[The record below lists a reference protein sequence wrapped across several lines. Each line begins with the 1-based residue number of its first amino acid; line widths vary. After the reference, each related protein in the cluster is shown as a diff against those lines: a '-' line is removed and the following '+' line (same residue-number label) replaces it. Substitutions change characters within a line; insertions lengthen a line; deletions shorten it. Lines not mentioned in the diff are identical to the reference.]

1 MSTERERTILRAG
14 TTGPG
19 VLARTSVSQVGTFD
33 PSQDGGCPTKWWMEK
48 IDGRWQVST
57 KAQTGGTEDHAQIEH
72 YLNTGEDVLGPRTRV
87 GKYLIPA
94 PGSDLLV
101 EHEFKGTDLVAAGVP
116 FLGYID
122 CVNPRGEYLD
132 AEGELKRDPPDT
144 IEVIDW
150 KTTSD
155 FKWAK
160 AGSALVRTVQMPA
173 YGQYVSTSPLVA
185 LGNGNGDRFDFVRLS
200 HVYFRTKGAPAAE
213 KRTAL
218 VPLTTIRSRWEQI
231 SGVVREMKDVALES
245 DVRKVPKNLNACTA
259 YGGCPHANYCPRN
272 KLDLLKTVLHAV
284 HEPVVTEPVTPEVSQ
299 GARPM
304 GILDRLK
311 AEAAAKTTPPPTL
324 PDASTIA
331 PKALATAMV
340 AAGQAVVAAPK
351 AASKLDA
358 IAKMKADL
366 AEAERLAALE
376 MTDPEGGGTPNDD
389 DAPPVVLAKDAI
401 VNAHYEGRMEDGSTF
416 KVQFIGHTKAG
427 WTFRR
432 LDKSGTMNLE
442 EDTGLVYVSGPAL
455 APIPTGVLP
464 HDVPKPGQ
472 SGPTFVPFAE
482 GESAPTNVLAEQA
495 RLQAATAPWV
505 KADHLTKPGE
515 YEIQLRAD
523 GDYRVRED
531 GDDKKISEKVSAAYV
546 RAEFI
551 VRTVKP
557 LPEVVTGIPA
567 QAPPVAEKGTR
578 LRRTQAEMDA
588 GMTVEQ
594 AREARAKAAASA
606 PAPAAPVELVKV
618 KPAPVAPPVVEA
630 LKPAPITAEAPV
642 AEDRP
647 AGRVSPE
654 VFAEATKA
662 LAAGAVEFFAPAR
675 GITLYLDIVPVKG
688 GENVKSLQPFLD
700 DVCDALGKAHGVG
713 DIRYAT
719 GNNDLAFG
727 KWKGALAEALKESV
741 IDPGSWSLVG
751 IRESEIRQ
759 VAAEAFSSKA
769 TTVFRSVG

>member
-1 MSTERERTILRAG
+1 MSDATRERTILRAG
-14 TTGPG
+14 DTGPG

-48 IDGRWQVST
+48 IDGRST
-57 KAQTGGTEDHAQIEH
+57 PTTAAMTGGTEDHAQIEH

-87 GKYLIPA
+87 GKYLIPT

-101 EHEFKGTDLVAAGVP
+101 EHEFSGTDLVAAGVP

-122 CVNPRGEYLD
+122 CVNPRSEYLD
-132 AEGELKRDPPDT
+132 AEGELKKDPWGT

-173 YGQYVSTSPLVA
+173 YGQYVSGALFPKWASSPE
-185 LGNGNGDRFDFVRLS
+185 FVRLS

-218 VPLTTIRSRWEQI
+218 VPLTTIRSRWETI
-231 SGVVREMKDVALES
+231 EGVVREMKDVALES

-272 KLDLLKTVLHAV
+272 KLDLLKTVLHAK
-284 HEPVVTEPVTPEVSQ
+284 HTEATPAQ

-304 GILDRLK
+304 GILAQLK
-311 AEAAAKTTPPPTL
+311 AEAAAALTPKPTPPSTALPEPTV
-324 PDASTIA
+324 DVVA
-331 PKALATAMV
+331 PPAVTR
-340 AAGQAVVAAPK
+340 VVAAVAAEVRANPGKFPGLSAPPK
-351 AASKLDA
+351 PPSKLDA

-366 AEAERLAALE
+366 AEAERLAALDL
-376 MTDPEGGGTPNDD
+376 TDPEGGGTPNDD
-389 DAPPVVLAKDAI
+389 NEADLAERQRLAGRPLAPAPAIVLAKDAI
-401 VNAHYEGRMEDGSTF
+401 VNTHYEGRMEDGSSF
-416 KVQFIGHTKAG
+416 KVQFIDKTKAG

-472 SGPTFVPFAE
+472 SGPTFTPFAE

-495 RLQAATAPWV
+495 RLLSVAANVGGKAAP
-505 KADHLTKPGE
+505 
-515 YEIQLRAD
+515 
-523 GDYRVRED
+523 
-531 GDDKKISEKVSAAYV
+531 KV
-546 RAEFI
+546 
-551 VRTVKP
+551 
-557 LPEVVTGIPA
+557 LPEVITGIPATGIPA
-567 QAPPVAEKGTR
+567 QVPPAPAAEKGTR
-578 LRRTQAEMDA
+578 FRRTKEEIAA
-588 GMTVEQ
+588 GLTVEQ
-594 AREARAKAAASA
+594 AQAARAKAA
-606 PAPAAPVELVKV
+606 PAPAKGLYQQLVETPPIVVDADAMKKSREEAVRPVELVKV
-618 KPAPVAPPVVEA
+618 KPAVEAPPVVDTPVGA
-630 LKPAPITAEAPV
+630 LKAEENPVLKDEPVKTYAGVPAHTDFV
-642 AEDRP
+642 
-647 AGRVSPE
+647 
-654 VFAEATKA
+654 
-662 LAAGAVEFFAPAR
+662 
-675 GITLYLDIVPVKG
+675 LYLDIVPVKG